1 MYLCTIKAIKHM
13 AIIFNKYVDNKD
25 HIWYDSS
32 NVLYSLCYD
41 NNGSDKALKIVF
53 KGGRTYLYK
62 NVDVNDYIAFKLHE
76 SNGKGAN
83 QYIVK
88 KYNGI
93 RLPDTDLDKLEALK
107 EEFIND
113 NKVTEEAFSNLVYH
127 ISYNDT
133 TGEFALKM
141 NNKVIYKGVEGEVSI
156 LNLFKSM
163 GIGFTMSEDY
173 EPEELILENNE
184 LKKEEEAI
192 NE

>member
-1 MYLCTIKAIKHM
+1 M
-13 AIIFNKYVDNKD
+13 
-25 HIWYDSS
+25 
-32 NVLYSLCYD
+32 
-41 NNGSDKALKIVF
+41 
-53 KGGRTYLYK
+53 
-62 NVDVNDYIAFKLHE
+62 E
-76 SNGKGAN
+76 S
-83 QYIVK
+83 
-88 KYNGI
+88 
-93 RLPDTDLDKLEALK
+93 LK

>member
-1 MYLCTIKAIKHM
+1 M

>member
-133 TGEFALKM
+133 TGEFTLKM